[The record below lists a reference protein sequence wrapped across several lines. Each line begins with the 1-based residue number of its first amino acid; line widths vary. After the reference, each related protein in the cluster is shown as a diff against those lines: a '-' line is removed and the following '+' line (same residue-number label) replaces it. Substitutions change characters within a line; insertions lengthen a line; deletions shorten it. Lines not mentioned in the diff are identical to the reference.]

1 MQIEI
6 SDGLG
11 AWLQEVA
18 AKAGK
23 TPEQLVS
30 EALER
35 ELENREDYEEAVEVS
50 RRIAS
55 GEEKTYSLEEVQRR
69 LDLST

>member
-18 AKAGK
+18 AKTGK

-30 EALER
+30 KAVER
-35 ELENREDYEEAVEVS
+35 ELEDREDYEAAVEVS

-55 GEEKTYSLEEVQRR
+55 GEEKTYTLEEVERR
-69 LDLST
+69 LGLDD